1 MVSEV
6 GFASTTTRQHA
17 LFLRRRP
24 TTSAMN
30 GYAPQVAQPVSV
42 WQAAKAEDGRE
53 YYYNPTTKQ
62 TTWEKPDELKD
73 EVEVRAT
80 MSAG

>member
-1 MVSEV
+1 
-6 GFASTTTRQHA
+6 
-17 LFLRRRP
+17 
-24 TTSAMN
+24 MN

>member
-1 MVSEV
+1 
-6 GFASTTTRQHA
+6 
-17 LFLRRRP
+17 
-24 TTSAMN
+24 MN
-30 GYAPQVAQPVSV
+30 GYAPHLTQPVSA

-53 YYYNPTTKQ
+53 YYYNATTKQ

-80 MSAG
+80 IFVS